1 MATYTTERVIEVRHW
16 SDKLFSFKTTRGAG
30 LRFENGQFL
39 MLGLDLGGSKIVRAY
54 SIASAN
60 YEDTL
65 EFYSIK
71 VPQGPLT
78 SRLQHI
84 EPGSSLLIS
93 SKPTGTLVLRD
104 VLPGRRLFLLA
115 TGTGVAPFLGIAK
128 DPGTYDQ
135 FEQVILVRGARAV
148 GDHAYA
154 DEVLASLRRDPDL
167 ADLVN
172 DRLLDH
178 PTVTREAFRGLDRVL
193 RRLRRVGPG
202 ASRSTLPMARCVA
215 PVRPHRHPA
224 VGHPVKTRP
233 RRHPAARHPD
243 MGPALPLPESRC
255 PDEAD
260 ARRRE
265 RLDAHRRRCHIDGHT
280 DRREARDRRGERS
293 PRETDRNEQCPG

>member
-1 MATYTTERVIEVRHW
+1 MATYTTERVIEVRLW

-178 PTVTREAFRGLDRVL
+178 PTVTREAFRNTGRVTALLESGRLCETLGIGPLDPATDRFMVCGNMRML
-193 RRLRRVGPG
+193 ADTSRMLEAAGFAVSPHIGTPG
-202 ASRSTLPMARCVA
+202 AYVIERAFVESFDAY
-215 PVRPHRHPA
+215 
-224 VGHPVKTRP
+224 
-233 RRHPAARHPD
+233 AA
-243 MGPALPLPESRC
+243 
-255 PDEAD
+255 
-260 ARRRE
+260 
-265 RLDAHRRRCHIDGHT
+265 
-280 DRREARDRRGERS
+280 
-293 PRETDRNEQCPG
+293 